1 MYFLPNEIWD
11 YMGYQQFWRNK
22 TGTNGI
28 FTYSNFYTYDLVNI
42 FGRLKRMVSIT
53 ADPLATVHLLSIGLI
68 LMYFNRK
75 QYYMSKLFVIIG
87 IVLGVSK
94 GSLVI
99 IVTTI
104 LVYIYCCKSTKQLKI
119 FLWVVGVCAVVV
131 FNSQMNEYVDDL
143 TVNTAVGNHY
153 LSFRYGLEN
162 MTLFGNG
169 LGMAGYT
176 ASAMGSAIV
185 EKEYSESFFAV
196 LSAQLGLVGVLLLYG
211 FLSMICFNMAKEYK
225 KNKEISYVL
234 GIACIFSIMLESVV
248 SSSSISMLGSGVF
261 FVVAGLI
268 NRCNF
273 GEEE

>member
-1 MYFLPNEIWD
+1 MYFLPNKIWD

-28 FTYSNFYTYDLVNI
+28 VTYSNFYTYDLVNI

-104 LVYIYCCKSTKQLKI
+104 LVYIYCCKSTKLLKK
-119 FLWVVGVCAVVV
+119 FLWVVGVCTVVV
-131 FNSQMNEYVDDL
+131 FNSHMNEYVDGL

-153 LSFRYGLEN
+153 SSFRYGLEN

-176 ASAMGSAIV
+176 ASAMGSVIV

-225 KNKEISYVL
+225 KTKEISYVL
-234 GIACIFSIMLESVV
+234 GIACIFSIMLESV
-248 SSSSISMLGSGVF
+248 SMLGSGVF

-273 GEEE
+273 VEEE